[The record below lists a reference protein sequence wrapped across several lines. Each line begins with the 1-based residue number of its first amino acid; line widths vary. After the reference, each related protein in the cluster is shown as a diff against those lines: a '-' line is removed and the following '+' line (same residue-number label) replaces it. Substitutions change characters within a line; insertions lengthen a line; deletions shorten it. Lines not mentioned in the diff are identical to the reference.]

1 MDTTVRHVRRE
12 RWPTATLARTA
23 PLALV
28 LVLAAAL
35 ALFQSGQLSLWRDE
49 GFSVLLAREPW
60 SEFGRVIVETQAN
73 MALYYLLLKGW
84 LVLGDGEAFIRS
96 LSALAAV
103 AAVAAT
109 YGFAARLFG
118 RTAGL
123 VAALLLAVN
132 AFLVQYAQEARGY
145 SLAVFLVALACFFFA
160 RGADGGT
167 TRDWVL
173 YAVAMGLAFY
183 AHLFAGFVLLAHAVT
198 VAFVPGAALRRAAV
212 AVGGAGLLAAPVVL
226 TAISAD
232 AGQIDWIDEPSLRSL
247 YYVVRALAGG
257 TAVALL
263 VYAVLGAVG
272 LVSAARS
279 EARWKAVL
287 LAGTAALPI
296 VVPFVLS
303 FAKPIVVD
311 RFSIVALPA
320 IVTLVAVGILR
331 LGKRP
336 LPAVALAAVIAASTL
351 GLWNY
356 FAHGEKEDFRA
367 ASEHVL
373 ERAEAGDGIV
383 FYRPTRRVPVEY
395 YVRGRTS
402 EFPDPLY
409 PAAGWGAFDLVS
421 DYRSEQPAM
430 RSLAEAVSRRETVW
444 LFLGPELRTSARRRT
459 LAEIEALLERGHRVQ
474 DVRRYEGLE
483 LRRYVATQR

>member
-1 MDTTVRHVRRE
+1 METAVRQHRRE
-12 RWPTATLARTA
+12 RWPTATLVRSA

-28 LVLAAAL
+28 LILAVAL
-35 ALFQSGQLSLWRDE
+35 ALFHAGELSLWRDE

-96 LSALAAV
+96 LSGLAAV

-132 AFLVQYAQEARGY
+132 SFLVQYAQEARGY
-145 SLAVFLVALACFFFA
+145 SLAVFLVALACFFFV
-160 RGADGGT
+160 RGADEGT
-167 TRDWVL
+167 TRDWVA
-173 YAVAMGLAFY
+173 YAAAMGLAFY
-183 AHLFAGFVLLAHAVT
+183 AHLFAAFVLLAHAVT
-198 VAFVPGAALRRAAV
+198 VVFLPATARRRAAF
-212 AVGGAGLLAAPVVL
+212 AVGAAGALAAPVVL

-232 AGQIDWIDEPSLRSL
+232 AGQIDWIEEPSLRSL
-247 YYVVRALAGG
+247 YYVARALAGG
-257 TAVALL
+257 TTVALL
-263 VYAVLGAVG
+263 VYTVLGVLG
-272 LVSAARS
+272 LVSAVRS
-279 EARWKAVL
+279 EVIWKPVL
-287 LAGTAALPI
+287 VAGTAALPI

-303 FAKPIVVD
+303 FGKPIVVD

-320 IVTLVAVGILR
+320 IVTLVALGILR
-331 LGKRP
+331 LGRRP
-336 LPAVALAAVIAASTL
+336 LPAVALVAAVAASTL

-367 ASEHVL
+367 ATAHVL
-373 ERAEAGDGIV
+373 GRAEAGDAIV

-395 YVRGRTS
+395 YVRGRTRS
-402 EFPDPLY
+402 FPDPLY
-409 PAAGWGAFDLVS
+409 PTAAWGEFDLVT
-421 DYRSEQPAM
+421 DYRSERPET
-430 RSLAEAVSRRETVW
+430 RRLAEALSGRETVW

-459 LAEIEALLERGHRVQ
+459 LAEIEALLERGHSVE

-483 LRRYVATQR
+483 VRRYVSTRG